1 MNKTKYIILTLLMV
15 LATSAS
21 AKKVQVPHVYMFGFS
36 ASFQDSTVYFT
47 DIQDVQG
54 AWIDKKT
61 KFLLGRD
68 NYSYQL
74 SNYFNEQGQAN
85 RVCMVIFSTS
95 KSKTEKK
102 YIKLRKKYMA
112 PDKKSKKKG
121 KETILTPYDIR
132 YITQQDFKFTPVDMS
147 E

>member
-95 KSKTEKK
+95 KSKAEKK

-121 KETILTPYDIR
+121 KEELLTPYDIR